1 LASLPLQPEIS
12 HGEIDRIGM
21 RSRMRTG
28 NRGMEKQNNNAEM
41 SKRSS
46 INFIPIRNKKFL
58 ILNF

>member
-1 LASLPLQPEIS
+1 
-12 HGEIDRIGM
+12 
-21 RSRMRTG
+21 MRTG

-46 INFIPIRNKKFL
+46 INFILLRNKKFL